1 MPKKTTASRSGA
13 QRNRPRA
20 QKNIEVVRQKA
31 PIEQE
36 AVTDEQIESSLE
48 DYPVTPAPTSAK
60 TTVSQSNEATPS
72 PATMPAKS
80 TTRTATKTR
89 TVPPEVREEP
99 VEQESPV
106 SVAPKGSAAARL
118 AARRQ
123 GQRSQLRSGATL
135 ISAEHYT
142 YVKRDLVTIA
152 ILASIMFV
160 AIIVLYFILAR
171 GF

>member
-20 QKNIEVVRQKA
+20 QKSIEVVHQPA
-31 PIEQE
+31 SVTTTEQE
-36 AVTDEQIESSLE
+36 PVTDEQTEKTLES
-48 DYPVTPAPTSAK
+48 YAATPAPA
-60 TTVSQSNEATPS
+60 TTTAT
-72 PATMPAKS
+72 S
-80 TTRTATKTR
+80 TTRTAAKTKTA
-89 TVPPEVREEP
+89 TPVVREEPP

-106 SVAPKGSAAARL
+106 PTAPKGSAAARL

-123 GQRSQLRSGATL
+123 GQRSQLRSSATL
-135 ISAEHYT
+135 ITAEHYA

-152 ILASIMFV
+152 ILASFMFV

>member
-20 QKNIEVVRQKA
+20 QKSIEVVRQPA
-31 PIEQE
+31 SVTTTEQE
-36 AVTDEQIESSLE
+36 PVTDEQTEQTLE
-48 DYPVTPAPTSAK
+48 GYATTPAPA
-60 TTVSQSNEATPS
+60 TTT
-72 PATMPAKS
+72 TTS
-80 TTRTATKTR
+80 TTRTAAKTKTA
-89 TVPPEVREEP
+89 PPAVREEP
-99 VEQESPV
+99 SVEQESPAPT
-106 SVAPKGSAAARL
+106 APKGSAAARL

-123 GQRSQLRSGATL
+123 GQRSQLRSSATL
-135 ISAEHYT
+135 ITAEHYA

-152 ILASIMFV
+152 ILASFMFV

>member
-1 MPKKTTASRSGA
+1 MPKKTTASRSAA

-20 QKNIEVVRQKA
+20 QKSIEVVRQPA
-31 PIEQE
+31 SIEEQE
-36 AVTDEQIESSLE
+36 PAMDEQTEKTLES
-48 DYPVTPAPTSAK
+48 YAATPAPA
-60 TTVSQSNEATPS
+60 TTT
-72 PATMPAKS
+72 TTS
-80 TTRTATKTR
+80 TTRTAAKTKTA
-89 TVPPEVREEP
+89 TPVVREEPP

-106 SVAPKGSAAARL
+106 PTAPKGSAAARL

-123 GQRSQLRSGATL
+123 GQRSQLRSSATL
-135 ISAEHYT
+135 ITAEHYA

-152 ILASIMFV
+152 ILASFMFV

>member
-1 MPKKTTASRSGA
+1 MPKKTTASRSAA

-20 QKNIEVVRQKA
+20 QKNIEVVRQPA
-31 PIEQE
+31 SVEQE
-36 AVTDEQIESSLE
+36 PVTDEQTEKTLES
-48 DYPVTPAPTSAK
+48 YATTPA
-60 TTVSQSNEATPS
+60 TTT
-72 PATMPAKS
+72 TTTRS
-80 TTRTATKTR
+80 TTRTAAKTKTA
-89 TVPPEVREEP
+89 TPEVREEP
-99 VEQESPV
+99 PVEQESPAPT
-106 SVAPKGSAAARL
+106 APKGSAAARL

-123 GQRSQLRSGATL
+123 GQRSPLKSSATL
-135 ISAEHYT
+135 ITAEHYT

>member
-20 QKNIEVVRQKA
+20 QKSIEVVRQPA
-31 PIEQE
+31 SVEQE
-36 AVTDEQIESSLE
+36 PVTDDQTEKTLES
-48 DYPVTPAPTSAK
+48 YA
-60 TTVSQSNEATPS
+60 ATPV
-72 PATMPAKS
+72 PAAT
-80 TTRTATKTR
+80 TTRPTTRAATKTK
-89 TVPPEVREEP
+89 TAPPEVREEP
-99 VEQESPV
+99 PVEQESPIV
-106 SVAPKGSAAARL
+106 PTAPKGSAAARL

-123 GQRSQLRSGATL
+123 GQRSQLRSAATL
-135 ISAEHYT
+135 ITAEHYT

-152 ILASIMFV
+152 ILASMMFV

>member
-20 QKNIEVVRQKA
+20 QKSIEVVHQPA
-31 PIEQE
+31 SVTTTEQE
-36 AVTDEQIESSLE
+36 PVTDEQSEKTLES
-48 DYPVTPAPTSAK
+48 YAATPAPA
-60 TTVSQSNEATPS
+60 TTTAT
-72 PATMPAKS
+72 S
-80 TTRTATKTR
+80 TTRTAAKTKTA
-89 TVPPEVREEP
+89 TPVVREEPP

-106 SVAPKGSAAARL
+106 PTAPKGS
-118 AARRQ
+118 
-123 GQRSQLRSGATL
+123 SATL
-135 ISAEHYT
+135 ITAEHYA

-152 ILASIMFV
+152 ILASFMFV

>member
-20 QKNIEVVRQKA
+20 QKNIEVVRQPA
-31 PIEQE
+31 SVTTTEQE
-36 AVTDEQIESSLE
+36 SVTDEQNEKTLES
-48 DYPVTPAPTSAK
+48 YATTPAPA
-60 TTVSQSNEATPS
+60 TTTAT
-72 PATMPAKS
+72 S
-80 TTRTATKTR
+80 TTRTAAKTKTA
-89 TVPPEVREEP
+89 TPVVREEPP

-106 SVAPKGSAAARL
+106 PTAPKGSAAARL

-123 GQRSQLRSGATL
+123 GQRSQLRSSATL
-135 ISAEHYT
+135 ITAEHYT

-152 ILASIMFV
+152 ILASFMFV